1 MANPIIVLFAIKGGG
16 GKTTLAACM
25 AAQLMSRDKPVALV
39 DADPQRSLTEWHD
52 RDGPLATLTI
62 ATDATEKAAVRATE
76 LAKKATVIV
85 DTPGFAAREQL
96 ALLAVADKVVIP
108 CRPSAIDARRALEA
122 LELVETV
129 NRTRRKKA
137 QAVVVMNGASRSA
150 VVGHI
155 RNELV
160 AGGAKVLGSEVAQRT
175 AYVEAE
181 LYGSGP
187 CFMGR
192 SAQKAADEIAAVTAE
207 VLRNS

>member
-1 MANPIIVLFAIKGGG
+1 MSVGAAGAEFADRG
-16 GKTTLAACM
+16 A
-25 AAQLMSRDKPVALV
+25 REV
-39 DADPQRSLTEWHD
+39 DVQVVHRGRQRGLP
-52 RDGPLATLTI
+52 PLLGQ
-62 ATDATEKAAVRATE
+62 D
-76 LAKKATVIV
+76 L
-85 DTPGFAAREQL
+85 DAREQL